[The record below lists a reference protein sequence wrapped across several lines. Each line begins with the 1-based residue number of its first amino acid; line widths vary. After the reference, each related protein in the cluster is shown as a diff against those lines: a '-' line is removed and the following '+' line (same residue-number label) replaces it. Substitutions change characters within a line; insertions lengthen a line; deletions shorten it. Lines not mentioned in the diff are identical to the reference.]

1 MSTVP
6 HDQLMAECAYKM
18 RVLDPGFAG
27 RIVID
32 AGEFLY
38 DPILGW
44 VEDDGTLYF
53 SDHGPQ
59 KDPANWVPYQGHG
72 TIHRLTRAGEHSR
85 LFEPGAVPGMP
96 YLIRRA
102 PAEFGDWGG
111 DIFFP
116 GQAKGGREGALSGH
130 RLYRVNEDRPEPET
144 FVDIPHAGTTG
155 GGTPGAMM
163 IGGFGRKGTAHEG
176 TYLCQTMMN
185 CVIYQITP
193 DRRCTPL
200 FILEEVFGKPVMPYF
215 VFYAPP
221 VWGPELAGKL
231 LLGGMPDV
239 SFEVDDPGHNVLS
252 YYVIDGD
259 KIDTEPAARRD
270 IGWAMAEVAPPEFG
284 PYGGHT
290 FLFDFGATNFMHVS
304 KAKPGPLPYDSKILR
319 VDPDGNTHVFADG
332 LQGGWNELRFDR
344 DRMYIS
350 CLRRSFSTG
359 EYHEADGSLYEI
371 RATDPR

>member
-44 VEDDGTLYF
+44 VEADGTLYF

-185 CVIYQITP
+185 CVITRSP
-193 DRRCTPL
+193 RTGGARRCSS
-200 FILEEVFGKPVMPYF
+200 
-215 VFYAPP
+215 
-221 VWGPELAGKL
+221 W
-231 LLGGMPDV
+231 
-239 SFEVDDPGHNVLS
+239 
-252 YYVIDGD
+252 
-259 KIDTEPAARRD
+259 RRCS
-270 IGWAMAEVAPPEFG
+270 A
-284 PYGGHT
+284 
-290 FLFDFGATNFMHVS
+290 S
-304 KAKPGPLPYDSKILR
+304 R
-319 VDPDGNTHVFADG
+319 
-332 LQGGWNELRFDR
+332 
-344 DRMYIS
+344 
-350 CLRRSFSTG
+350 
-359 EYHEADGSLYEI
+359 
-371 RATDPR
+371 

>member
-1 MSTVP
+1 MTSIP
-6 HDQLMAECAYKM
+6 YEQLMAECAYKM
-18 RVLDPGFAG
+18 RVLDERFEG
-27 RIVID
+27 RVVID

-59 KDPANWVPYQGHG
+59 KDPTAWVPYAGHG
-72 TIHRLTRAGEHSR
+72 TIHRLTRDGRHSR

-102 PAEFGDWGG
+102 PAEFGEFGG

-130 RLYRVNEDRPEPET
+130 RVYRLVEGEPAPET
-144 FVDIPHAGTTG
+144 FVEIPHAGTTG

-163 IGGFGRKGTAHEG
+163 IGGFGRKGTPEEG
-176 TYLCQTMMN
+176 TYIGQTMMN
-185 CVIYQITP
+185 CVIYEITP
-193 DRRCTPL
+193 DRECRPK
-200 FILEEVFGKPVMPYF
+200 FILEDTFGKPVMPYF

-221 VWGPELAGKL
+221 VWGAELEGKL
-231 LLGGMPDV
+231 LLGGMPNS
-239 SFEVDDPGHNVLS
+239 SFEADDPGHNILA

-259 KIDTEPAARRD
+259 TIDTEPVAKRD
-270 IGWAMAEVAPPEFG
+270 IGWAMAEVAPPQFG

-290 FLFDFGATNFMHVS
+290 FLFDFGATNFMHVT
-304 KAKPGPLPYDSKILR
+304 KAEPGPLLYDSKILR
-319 VDPDGNTHVFADG
+319 VDPDGQTQVFADG
-332 LQGGWNELRFDR
+332 LQGGWNELRFDE

-350 CLRRSFSTG
+350 CLRRSYSTG

-371 RATDPR
+371 RAVG

>member
-1 MSTVP
+1 MSIVP
-6 HDQLMAECAYKM
+6 PEVVRAECQYRM
-18 RVLDPGFAG
+18 RVLDPAFEGAPL
-27 RIVID
+27 ID
-32 AGEFLY
+32 AGSFLY

-44 VEDDGTLYF
+44 VDEDGTLYF

-59 KDPANWVPYQGHG
+59 QDPSRWVPYAGHG
-72 TIHRLTRAGEHSR
+72 TIHRLTRDGVHSR
-85 LFEPGAVPGMP
+85 LIEPGSVPGMP

-102 PAEFGDWGG
+102 PASFGEWEG

-130 RLYRVNEDRPEPET
+130 RLYRLREGEPAPET
-144 FVDIPHAGTTG
+144 FVEIPHAGTTG

-163 IGGFGRKGTAHEG
+163 IGGFGKAGTPHEG
-176 TYLCQTMMN
+176 RYLCQTMMN
-185 CVIYQITP
+185 CVVYQISP
-193 DRRCTPL
+193 DRRCEPL
-200 FILEEVFGKPVMPYF
+200 FILEDVFGKPVMPYF

-221 VWGPELAGKL
+221 AWGPELEGKL
-231 LLGGMPDV
+231 LLGGMADA
-239 SFEVDDPGHNVLS
+239 SFETDDPGHNVLE
-252 YYVIDGD
+252 YFVIDGD
-259 KIDTEPAARRD
+259 RIDTEPVARRD

-304 KAKPGPLPYDSKILR
+304 KAAPGPLPYDSRILR
-319 VDPDGNTHVFADG
+319 VDPDGEVHVFADR

-350 CLRRSFSTG
+350 CLRRSYSTG
-359 EYHEADGSLYEI
+359 EYHEPDGSLYAI
-371 RATDPR
+371 TFRG